1 MKGSVIKWGV
11 CGVWGGWGMR
21 GLLAAVTMG
30 TVTLAAPAW
39 AARVEYSVTIQ
50 GSRGGAM
57 TVDTDADSGQV
68 QVDFSYRDNGRG
80 PDLNEAFR
88 VDAAQRVVA
97 YRVTGQSTY
106 GGAIGEDFS
115 FADGR
120 IRWVSPADKGDEAAA
135 DGSLFVP
142 LESSPAVTAQL
153 LRALLARPEL
163 KAPAVGGATLAAER
177 LAAMLADGPA
187 GPVPVAL
194 YAITGGDSTPW
205 YLWLRDDASQAL
217 FALVYPGWFLT
228 PTGFEATAER
238 LLQRQRQAQ
247 DERLRSIRQ
256 RSAQPLPGLTLV
268 KNVRWF
274 DSRAAAMRGPAD
286 VYLNDGR
293 IGLITAP
300 GVLQATPLQTIDG
313 TGRTLLPGLFDMHA
327 HISDDEALLHLAG
340 GVTTVRDMGGHNDA
354 VWRLKG
360 RIEGGEVAGPHIVPA
375 GFIEG
380 QSPFSAR
387 LGIVA
392 ADLEAG
398 LKAVDWYAARGY
410 HQIKLYNSIKPEWVK
425 PLAARAHQHGMRVA
439 GHVPA
444 FMRAEEAVRAGYDE
458 LTHINQVM
466 LNFFVTPQ
474 QDTRTLLRF
483 TLVGDE
489 ARRVALQGKAARD
502 FIALL
507 RKQGTTVDPTLATFE
522 AMFVQRD
529 GERHPWLT
537 DIADHLPVLWRRGLL
552 KSEMSPTPEQAA
564 RYRPSYARMVEFV
577 GALYRGGVPLVAGT
591 DSIAGLSLHR
601 ELELYVKAGIPPLQV
616 LKIATFNGAR
626 TAGVGGS
633 TGAIERG
640 LAADLILVEGDP
652 EHQIG
657 DVRKASLVIQGGVAY
672 APAQLYEALGMRGF
686 AAPVPVQ
693 REAAASK
700 P

>member
-1 MKGSVIKWGV
+1 MKLR
-11 CGVWGGWGMR
+11 VWMWF
-21 GLLAAVTMG
+21 LAWA
-30 TVTLAAPAW
+30 LAAPAW
-39 AARVEYSVTIQ
+39 AARSDYVITIQ
-50 GSRGGAM
+50 GARGGAM
-57 TVDTDADSGQV
+57 TLDADAGTGEV

-80 PDLNEAFR
+80 PDLKEAFQL
-88 VDAAQRVVA
+88 DAAQRVLTYKVS
-97 YRVTGQSTY
+97 GQSTF
-106 GGAIGEDFS
+106 GGSIGEEFA

-120 IRWVSPADKGDEAAA
+120 VRWTSPSDKGDEAAPE
-135 DGSLFVP
+135 GSLFVP
-142 LESSPAVTAQL
+142 LESSPAYTAQL
-153 LRALLARPEL
+153 LRALLARPGL
-163 KAPAVGGATLAAER
+163 KAPAAAGATLVAER
-177 LAAMLADGPA
+177 LAAMSVDGPA
-187 GPVPVAL
+187 GAVPVAL
-194 YAITGGDSTPW
+194 YAITGGDNTPW
-205 YLWLRDDASQAL
+205 YLWLRDDPSQAL
-217 FALVYPGWFLT
+217 FAVVYPGWFLA
-228 PTGFEATAER
+228 PPGFEAAAER
-238 LLQRQRQAQ
+238 LLERQRQAQ
-247 DERLRSIRQ
+247 DERLRAIRQ
-256 RSAQPLPGLTLV
+256 RTAQPLPGLTLV

-274 DSRAAAMRGPAD
+274 DSRAAVMRGPAD
-286 VYLNDGR
+286 VYVHDGR

-300 GVLQATPLQTIDG
+300 GAVQAAPQQTIDG

-327 HISDDEALLHLAG
+327 HINDDDALMHLAG

-360 RIEGGEVAGPHIVPA
+360 RIDGGEVAGPHVVPA

-392 ADLEAG
+392 ADLQAG
-398 LKAVDWYAARGY
+398 LLAVDWYAARGY
-410 HQIKLYNSIKPEWVK
+410 HQIKLYNSIKPAWVQ

-458 LTHINQVM
+458 LTHINQLM

-507 RKQGTTVDPTLATFE
+507 RQRGTTVDPTLATFE

-564 RYRPSYARMVEFV
+564 RYRPSYQRMVEFV
-577 GALYRGGVPLVAGT
+577 GAMYRAGVPLVAGT

-601 ELELYVKAGIPPLQV
+601 ELDLYVKAGIPPLQV

-626 TAGVGGS
+626 TAGVGAS

-640 LAADLILVEGDP
+640 MAADLLLVDGNP
-652 EHQIG
+652 EHQVG
-657 DVRKASLVIQGGVAY
+657 DVRKASLVIQGHVAY

-686 AAPVPVQ
+686 APAALVQ
-693 REAAASK
+693 RAPAAQ